1 MKRFLALMMAVLML
15 PLAARGEEEELTLPS
30 LVPVASLELMQSCP
44 LAFSREPADFQSAA
58 MLPDQTLVIFYGTTL
73 SDGQT
78 EDWMDIFAADGTQIR
93 SQSLGTYDPIKF
105 VFSHAQIILTQKGF
119 LQEYYPD
126 VATMETCYRTSYKKS
141 GAAKGKTRKLKQ
153 RTDDAFYTTVMGDYT
168 FFQRAHCEDEPD
180 FTGKIRHRL
189 SDQTLSFP
197 LYDTTSYALFED
209 EKGGCLFV
217 QPQGREAL
225 EIRQFTFDGSL
236 HASVLTLPGDYFPDG
251 GYTRINSAAGG
262 YGVAYFQISVTNVLS
277 NILTYDLEQQCVTA
291 SHPLSAGAGADFL
304 SSLRQAGTSL
314 MVLDGYWSESLQQ
327 KTYRLALLDADMN
340 RTSLSLACGNCL
352 YLFSSAQSEDIIT
365 VETDQDGTSFFLC
378 RYRLSGGLSLIHI

>member
-15 PLAARGEEEELTLPS
+15 PLAARGEEEELTLPP

-73 SDGQT
+73 SDGRT

-105 VFSHAQIILTQKGF
+105 VFSHAQIILTEKGF

-168 FFQRAHCEDEPD
+168 FFQRAHCEDAPD

-251 GYTRINSAAGG
+251 GYARINSAAGG

-327 KTYRLALLDADMN
+327 KTYRLVLLDADMN

-365 VETDQDGTSFFLC
+365 VETDQGGTSFFLC
-378 RYRLSGGLSLIHI
+378 RYRLSGG

>member
-1 MKRFLALMMAVLML
+1 MKRFWALMMAVLML

-30 LVPVASLELMQSCP
+30 LVPVVSLELMQSCP

-327 KTYRLALLDADMN
+327 KTYRLVLLDADMN

-378 RYRLSGGLSLIHI
+378 RYRLSGG

>member
-15 PLAARGEEEELTLPS
+15 PLAARGEEEELTLPP

-44 LAFSREPADFQSAA
+44 LAFSRAPADFQSAA

-73 SDGQT
+73 SDGRT
-78 EDWMDIFAADGTQIR
+78 EDWMAIFAADGTQIR

-105 VFSHAQIILTQKGF
+105 VFSHAQIILTEKGF

-126 VATMETCYRTSYKKS
+126 IATMETYYRTSYKKS

-153 RTDDAFYTTVMGDYT
+153 RTDDAFYTTVIGDYT

-251 GYTRINSAAGG
+251 EYARINSAAGG

-327 KTYRLALLDADMN
+327 KTYRLVLLDADMN

-378 RYRLSGGLSLIHI
+378 RYRLSGG

>member
-15 PLAARGEEEELTLPS
+15 PLAARGEEEELTLPP
-30 LVPVASLELMQSCP
+30 LVPVVSLELMQSCP
-44 LAFSREPADFQSAA
+44 LAFSRAPADFQSAA

-73 SDGQT
+73 SDGRT

-251 GYTRINSAAGG
+251 EYARINSAAGG

-327 KTYRLALLDADMN
+327 KTYRLVLLDADMN

-378 RYRLSGGLSLIHI
+378 RYRLSGG

>member
-15 PLAARGEEEELTLPS
+15 PLAARGEEEELTLPP

-73 SDGQT
+73 SDGRT

-105 VFSHAQIILTQKGF
+105 VFSHAQIILTEKGF

-327 KTYRLALLDADMN
+327 KTYRLVLLDADMN

-378 RYRLSGGLSLIHI
+378 RYRLSGG

>member
-30 LVPVASLELMQSCP
+30 LVPVVSLELMQSCP

-73 SDGQT
+73 SDGRT

-251 GYTRINSAAGG
+251 GYALIDSAAGG

-327 KTYRLALLDADMN
+327 KTYRLVLLDADMN

-378 RYRLSGGLSLIHI
+378 RYRLSGV

>member
-15 PLAARGEEEELTLPS
+15 PLAARGEEEELTLPP

-73 SDGQT
+73 SDGRT

-251 GYTRINSAAGG
+251 GYALIDSAAGG

-314 MVLDGYWSESLQQ
+314 IVLDGYWSESLQQ

-378 RYRLSGGLSLIHI
+378 RYRLSGV

>member
-15 PLAARGEEEELTLPS
+15 PLAARGEEEELTLPP

-44 LAFSREPADFQSAA
+44 LAFSRAPADFQSAV

-73 SDGQT
+73 SDGRT

-105 VFSHAQIILTQKGF
+105 VFSHAQIILTEKGF

-251 GYTRINSAAGG
+251 GYARINSAAGG
-262 YGVAYFQISVTNVLS
+262 YGTAYIQVTVTNVLS

-327 KTYRLALLDADMN
+327 KTYRLVLLDADMN

-365 VETDQDGTSFFLC
+365 VETDQGGTSFFLC
-378 RYRLSGGLSLIHI
+378 RYRLSGV

>member
-15 PLAARGEEEELTLPS
+15 PLAARGEEEELTLPP

-73 SDGQT
+73 SDGRT

-93 SQSLGTYDPIKF
+93 SQSLGIYDPIKF
-105 VFSHAQIILTQKGF
+105 VFSHAQIILTEKGF

-251 GYTRINSAAGG
+251 EYARINSAAGG

-327 KTYRLALLDADMN
+327 KTYRLVLLDADMN

-378 RYRLSGGLSLIHI
+378 RYRLSGG

>member
-15 PLAARGEEEELTLPS
+15 PLAARGEEEELTLPP

-73 SDGQT
+73 SDGRT

-93 SQSLGTYDPIKF
+93 SQSLGIYDPIKF

-314 MVLDGYWSESLQQ
+314 IVLDGYWSESLQQ
-327 KTYRLALLDADMN
+327 KTYRLVLLDADMN

-378 RYRLSGGLSLIHI
+378 RYRLSGG

>member
-378 RYRLSGGLSLIHI
+378 RYRLSGG

>member
-15 PLAARGEEEELTLPS
+15 PLAARGEEEELTLPP

-126 VATMETCYRTSYKKS
+126 IATMETCYRTSYKKS

-327 KTYRLALLDADMN
+327 KTYRLVLLDADMN

-378 RYRLSGGLSLIHI
+378 RYRLSGG

>member
-15 PLAARGEEEELTLPS
+15 PLAARGEEEELTLPP

-73 SDGQT
+73 SDGRT

-251 GYTRINSAAGG
+251 AYTRINSAAGG

-327 KTYRLALLDADMN
+327 KTYRLVLLDADMN

-378 RYRLSGGLSLIHI
+378 RYRLSGG

>member
-15 PLAARGEEEELTLPS
+15 PLAARGEEEELTLPP

-73 SDGQT
+73 SDGRT

-93 SQSLGTYDPIKF
+93 SQSLGIYDPIKF

-236 HASVLTLPGDYFPDG
+236 HTSVLTLPGDYFPDG
-251 GYTRINSAAGG
+251 EYARINSAAGG

-314 MVLDGYWSESLQQ
+314 IVLDGYWSESLQQ
-327 KTYRLALLDADMN
+327 KTYRLVLLDADMN

-378 RYRLSGGLSLIHI
+378 RYRLSGG

>member
-15 PLAARGEEEELTLPS
+15 PLAARGEEEELTLPP

-73 SDGQT
+73 SDGRT

-153 RTDDAFYTTVMGDYT
+153 RTDDAFYTTVIGDYT

-209 EKGGCLFV
+209 EKGDCLFV

-236 HASVLTLPGDYFPDG
+236 HASVLTLPGNYFPDG
-251 GYTRINSAAGG
+251 EYARINSAAGG

-327 KTYRLALLDADMN
+327 KTYRLVLLDADMN

-378 RYRLSGGLSLIHI
+378 RYRLSGG